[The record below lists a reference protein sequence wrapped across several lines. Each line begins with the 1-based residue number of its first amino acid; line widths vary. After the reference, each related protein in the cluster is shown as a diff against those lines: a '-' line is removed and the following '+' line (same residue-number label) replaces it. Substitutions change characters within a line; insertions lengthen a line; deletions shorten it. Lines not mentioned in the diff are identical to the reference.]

1 MIIFFPICVV
11 FSLWT
16 MDYVGGVYKERK
28 KIYFFYIYIANRIY
42 SIYIIIL
49 ILYIERG
56 RIRIVA
62 VYSEKNINLYQF

>member
-1 MIIFFPICVV
+1 
-11 FSLWT
+11 
-16 MDYVGGVYKERK
+16 MDYGCGDDDIKKEK
-28 KIYFFYIYIANRIY
+28 KYNFFYIYITNRIY